1 MKFLTKTKTKMG
13 EYKIEGKSVEKYWTD
28 KIAKNLVGRKIT
40 RVEYVSDKE
49 VEESMWYRKPIA
61 ICLDNKYWLVPMSD
75 DEGND
80 GGALSTTFKDLGT
93 IPVI

>member
-1 MKFLTKTKTKMG
+1 MG
-13 EYKIEGKSVEKYWTD
+13 EYKIDGKTVENYWTD
-28 KIAKNLVGRKIT
+28 KIKKELVGKKIT
-40 RVEYVSDKE
+40 HVEYVNKKE
-49 VEESMWYRKPIA
+49 CEESLWYSRPIA